1 MSGVRDPS
9 PTPDY
14 PAQGSS
20 TRKISPKTSGCKN
33 QWGLEQWR
41 KLWESQAFPLKGP
54 TTDLGLL
61 RLTPS
66 GLQHRGSSWKDT
78 CSIQGGTEVSGIG
91 ASARRQL
98 PPGQNSKG
106 QAAAIVPFL
115 SLPTHRAAYLHQ
127 PGSHRLLC
135 PGNCLSLFPIQLNGV
150 HHHQA
155 IIICSGKGTYL
166 RKRSKLLTLK
176 W

>member
-1 MSGVRDPS
+1 MCWIKIERDMSGVRDPS

-41 KLWESQAFPLKGP
+41 KLWDSQAFPLEGP

-78 CSIQGGTEVSGIG
+78 CSIQGGTEVSGIK
-91 ASARRQL
+91 ARAG
-98 PPGQNSKG
+98 GQ
-106 QAAAIVPFL
+106 
-115 SLPTHRAAYLHQ
+115 
-127 PGSHRLLC
+127 
-135 PGNCLSLFPIQLNGV
+135 LFPRE
-150 HHHQA
+150 
-155 IIICSGKGTYL
+155 KGRQRPL
-166 RKRSKLLTLK
+166 SIF
-176 W
+176 